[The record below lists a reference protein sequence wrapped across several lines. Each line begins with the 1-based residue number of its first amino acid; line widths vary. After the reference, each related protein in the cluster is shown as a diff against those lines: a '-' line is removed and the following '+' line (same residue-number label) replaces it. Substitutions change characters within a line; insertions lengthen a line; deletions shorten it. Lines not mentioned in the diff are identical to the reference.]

1 MIARQEAQQQLD
13 AALSLKQRLV
23 FQRSQL
29 DKRNRLYRTRASGI
43 DMQLE
48 QAELDI
54 SAAQSALAS
63 ADAAEGEE

>member
-1 MIARQEAQQQLD
+1 MTAQQEAQRQLD
-13 AALSLKQRLV
+13 ALLALKQRLV

-48 QAELDI
+48 QADLDI
-54 SAAQSALAS
+54 SAAQSAL
-63 ADAAEGEE
+63 DAATAADGEE

>member
-1 MIARQEAQQQLD
+1 MTTQQEAQQQLD
-13 AALSLKQRLV
+13 ALLSLKQRLV

-29 DKRNRLYRTRASGI
+29 DKRNRLYATRASGI

-54 SAAQSALAS
+54 SAAQSALA
-63 ADAAEGEE
+63 AVTAAQDED

>member
-1 MIARQEAQQQLD
+1 LTAQQEAQRQLD
-13 AALSLKQRLV
+13 AALAAKQRLI

-29 DKRNRLYRTRASGI
+29 NKRSQLYAYRAGGI

-54 SAAQSALAS
+54 SAAQSALE
-63 ADAAEGEE
+63 AATLAESKR